1 MELDRAPWSFSVPF
15 FAHFAATSMPVYE
28 FSCQKGCDN
37 YEVWRTINE
46 RATATECP
54 QCGEPGQRV
63 FSPPMTLSGPLRLK
77 VENAEP
83 RLLRKSVGSESKP
96 RLREATGS
104 RPWMLN
110 RDC

>member
-1 MELDRAPWSFSVPF
+1 MVLFCAIFAP
-15 FAHFAATSMPVYE
+15 HAATSMPVYE
-28 FSCQKGCDN
+28 FSCQKGCEN

-46 RATATECP
+46 RSTATECP